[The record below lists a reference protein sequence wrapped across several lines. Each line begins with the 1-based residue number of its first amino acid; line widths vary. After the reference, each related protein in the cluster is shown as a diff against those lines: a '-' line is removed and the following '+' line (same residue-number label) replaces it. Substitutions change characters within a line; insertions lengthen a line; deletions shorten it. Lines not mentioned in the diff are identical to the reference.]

1 MAFPAE
7 KKTDIRVRRRFIDD
21 TPGELKTLNAMIILS
36 QATRNYQNPAF
47 CVKEWYFRRKLAFV
61 DADFMGY

>member
-7 KKTDIRVRRRFIDD
+7 KKTDTRVRRRFIDN

-36 QATRNYQNPAF
+36 QATRNHLNPAF
-47 CVKEWYFRRKLAFV
+47 DVIEYYFRGGLAFV